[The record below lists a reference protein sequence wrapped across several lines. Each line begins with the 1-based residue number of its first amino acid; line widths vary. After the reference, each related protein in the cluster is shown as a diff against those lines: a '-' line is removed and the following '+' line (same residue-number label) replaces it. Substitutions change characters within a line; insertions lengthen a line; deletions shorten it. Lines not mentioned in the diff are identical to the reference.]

1 VTAHTE
7 NTRVTLETRRLT
19 KSRDSLDV
27 VVRRGE
33 MAAASTALA
42 IKRITAW

>member
-1 VTAHTE
+1 
-7 NTRVTLETRRLT
+7 VTLETRRLT

-33 MAAASTALA
+33 MAAASTALLT